1 MAMTFCNKC
10 GGILRPLD
18 INGEKCLVCLKCR
31 LKRKLNSDD
40 KILMTENFKKKE
52 IGVGAA
58 EDLDLSGYDFKCPKC
73 GNNKC
78 KVTDLGIMYGD
89 EDWIYLL
96 KCTKCDHAE
105 RIGEMS

>member
-1 MAMTFCNKC
+1 MAIKFCNKC
-10 GGILRPLD
+10 KSILQIID
-18 INGEKCLVCLKCR
+18 IKNEKYLVCLKCR
-31 LKRKLNSDD
+31 LKRKFREDD
-40 KILMTENFKKKE
+40 KIPIIKNIEKEKTGTGVAENK
-52 IGVGAA
+52 
-58 EDLDLSGYDFKCPKC
+58 DLSGWDFKCQEC

-96 KCTKCDHAE
+96 KCTKCDYAE